1 MIWLNA
7 ILQGILLGGLY
18 ALFAAGLSLM
28 FGVMRFIN
36 LAHGDFIVVAAY
48 MAFSTVD
55 VFGLNPFVAVLL
67 IVPTMGLAGYLV
79 QRVLFNRV
87 LGHDILP
94 PVLVTFG
101 LSIILQNL
109 LLEYFGAN
117 SQRLSAGAWET
128 ASLSLGSGVAIGVLP
143 IIMFASAVLVI
154 FLLGVISYRT
164 PIGRMLRATADDP
177 ETVGLMGANNAH
189 TFAIATMIAT
199 AVVAIAGGL
208 FAMRTN
214 FDPSAG
220 PIRLLFAFE
229 VVIIGGLGS
238 LWGTLAGGMV
248 LGIAQ
253 TVGGQID
260 PRFQILAGHL
270 IFLIILATRPRGIFS
285 KGMP

>member
-1 MIWLNA
+1 VIWVNV
-7 ILQGILLGGLY
+7 IVQGILLGGLY

-28 FGVMRFIN
+28 FGVMRFVN

-48 MAFSTVD
+48 LTLGVCD
-55 VFGLNPFVAVLL
+55 IVGVNPFLAILL
-67 IVPTMGLAGYLV
+67 IVPIMGAAGYVL
-79 QRVLFNRV
+79 QRFLFNRV
-87 LGHDILP
+87 LGQDILP

-101 LSIILQNL
+101 LSIIIQNVL
-109 LLEYFGAN
+109 LNYYGAN
-117 SQRLSAGAWET
+117 GRKVSVGTLDT
-128 ASLSLGSGVAIGVLP
+128 ASINFGTDLAIGSLPVLTFGVAVFIIALIG
-143 IIMFASAVLVI
+143 F
-154 FLLGVISYRT
+154 ISYRT
-164 PIGRMLRATADDP
+164 SIGRMLRATADDP

-229 VVIIGGLGS
+229 AVIIGGLGS
-238 LWGTLAGGMV
+238 LWGTLAGGIA

-260 PRFQILAGHL
+260 PRFQLLAGHL
-270 IFLIILATRPRGIFS
+270 IFLLILAVRPQGLFS
-285 KGMP
+285 KRVA

>member
-1 MIWLNA
+1 MIWVNA
-7 ILQGILLGGLY
+7 IIQGILLGGLY
-18 ALFAAGLSLM
+18 AMFAAGLSLM
-28 FGVMRFIN
+28 FGVMRFVN

-48 MAFSTVD
+48 LALSTVD
-55 VFGLNPFVAVLL
+55 ALGINPFVGVAL
-67 IVPTMGLAGYLV
+67 IVPIMGVAGYLA

-87 LGHDILP
+87 LGQDILP

-101 LSIILQNL
+101 LSIVLQNA
-109 LLEYFGAN
+109 LLEYFGGN
-117 SQRLSAGAWET
+117 SQRLSAGPIET
-128 ASLSLGSGVAIGVLP
+128 ASFTIGQDISIGALP
-143 IIMFASAVLVI
+143 LLMFATAVLVI
-154 FLLGVISYRT
+154 FLLRVISYST

-199 AVVAIAGGL
+199 TVVAIAGGL

-238 LWGTLAGGMV
+238 LWGTLLGGIV
-248 LGIAQ
+248 IGIAQ
-253 TVGGQID
+253 TIGGQID
-260 PRFQILAGHL
+260 PRFQLLAGHL
-270 IFLIILATRPRGIFS
+270 IFLVILATRPQGFFA

>member
-1 MIWLNA
+1 MVWINA
-7 ILQGILLGGLY
+7 ILQGVLLGGLY

-48 MAFSTVD
+48 MALCTVD
-55 VFGLNPFVAVLL
+55 VVGFNPFAAVLL
-67 IVPTMGLAGYLV
+67 IVPAMALAGYLL
-79 QRVLFNRV
+79 QRFLFNRV
-87 LGHDILP
+87 LGQDILP

-101 LSIILQNL
+101 LSIVLQNV
-109 LLEYFGAN
+109 LLEYFGGN
-117 SQRLSAGAWET
+117 SQRLSAGALET
-128 ASLSLGSGVAIGVLP
+128 ASLSLGPNVAIGALP
-143 IIMFASAVLVI
+143 MLMFTAAVLVI
-154 FLLGVISYRT
+154 LLLGLISYHT

-189 TFAIATMIAT
+189 TFAIATAIAT

-238 LWGTLAGGMV
+238 LWGTLAGGIV

-260 PRFQILAGHL
+260 PRFQLLAGHL
-270 IFLIILATRPRGIFS
+270 IFLAILAARPQGLLS
-285 KGMP
+285 KGTP